1 MFDKKSL
8 DALEYGKILAE
19 LSAYA
24 QSEGGKR
31 DALSLAPKTTL
42 EAAERELSLTAEAD
56 RVLFDFSVN
65 PSFAVDEISEVLQ
78 KADKGAVLSIPEILR
93 VGRALRIARRVAS
106 SVSKVNGI
114 PLVTEMISALYSDD
128 ALEKRIFDAF
138 ISDTE
143 IADAASLELREIRR
157 RIRKIGDRIKTAL
170 QAFVGSPTYR
180 KYLQDGIVT
189 VRGDRYVIPVK
200 SEFKG
205 MIAGLVHDQSAS
217 GATLYIEPMQVVNL
231 NNDLKT
237 EKLAEDAEIERILR
251 DFSFTVSGLSE
262 ALSRSYETLVALD
275 LVFAR
280 AQLARAQKAVR
291 PTLNGNGEI
300 SVKAGRHPLIDPKTV
315 VPLTLRL
322 GEDDRMLLI
331 TGPNTGGKT
340 VTLKMCGLFVLM
352 ALSGLYIPAK
362 SADLPLVDGVYS
374 DIGDEQSIEQSL
386 STFSAH
392 IKNISEILGRLT
404 DKSLVLFDELG
415 AGTDPSEGAAL
426 AVAVSEYVMNTGA
439 KSLVTSHFND
449 LKEFALTAKG
459 VVTACMEFDTATF
472 RPTFRLVMGAIGTSN
487 ALDIA
492 TTLGLNPEIIENA
505 RSRISAD
512 KREFD
517 NVLSAAE
524 ETRRRAEKLV
534 TDADADREKAASVLR
549 EAEAHKREIDE
560 KREKLNDAIRKRTK
574 DLIEDS
580 VAEADDIIEQ
590 LRDMLDKEEVTD
602 ADLFSA
608 RALRRKLEKMSAK
621 YDEESV
627 VEDEPD
633 DTPLKSGDPVW
644 VKSVA
649 KRGVFLSANSRGEAQ
664 ISLGKI
670 TLKIKKGD
678 YYKVK
683 K

>member
-8 DALEYGKILAE
+8 DTLEYGKILAE

-237 EKLAEDAEIERILR
+237 EKLAEDAETERILR
-251 DFSFTVSGLSE
+251 DFSFTVSGLS
-262 ALSRSYETLVALD
+262 
-275 LVFAR
+275 
-280 AQLARAQKAVR
+280 
-291 PTLNGNGEI
+291 
-300 SVKAGRHPLIDPKTV
+300 
-315 VPLTLRL
+315 
-322 GEDDRMLLI
+322 
-331 TGPNTGGKT
+331 
-340 VTLKMCGLFVLM
+340 
-352 ALSGLYIPAK
+352 
-362 SADLPLVDGVYS
+362 
-374 DIGDEQSIEQSL
+374 
-386 STFSAH
+386 
-392 IKNISEILGRLT
+392 
-404 DKSLVLFDELG
+404 
-415 AGTDPSEGAAL
+415 
-426 AVAVSEYVMNTGA
+426 
-439 KSLVTSHFND
+439 
-449 LKEFALTAKG
+449 
-459 VVTACMEFDTATF
+459 
-472 RPTFRLVMGAIGTSN
+472 
-487 ALDIA
+487 
-492 TTLGLNPEIIENA
+492 
-505 RSRISAD
+505 
-512 KREFD
+512 
-517 NVLSAAE
+517 
-524 ETRRRAEKLV
+524 
-534 TDADADREKAASVLR
+534 
-549 EAEAHKREIDE
+549 
-560 KREKLNDAIRKRTK
+560 
-574 DLIEDS
+574 
-580 VAEADDIIEQ
+580 
-590 LRDMLDKEEVTD
+590 
-602 ADLFSA
+602 
-608 RALRRKLEKMSAK
+608 
-621 YDEESV
+621 
-627 VEDEPD
+627 
-633 DTPLKSGDPVW
+633 
-644 VKSVA
+644 
-649 KRGVFLSANSRGEAQ
+649 
-664 ISLGKI
+664 
-670 TLKIKKGD
+670 
-678 YYKVK
+678 
-683 K
+683 